1 MKKRNIDKSIQYSE
15 EENRQTM
22 KQIRDVY
29 SLGVVEEMDEHKRK
43 YEQNQA
49 EE

>member
-1 MKKRNIDKSIQYSE
+1 MKKQNIDESIHYSE

-22 KQIRDVY
+22 KQIMDVY
-29 SLGVVEEMDEHKRK
+29 SLGVVEEMDEHKQK
-43 YEQNQA
+43 YEQNQP